1 MSGQITLT
9 EYLIARR
16 LVETAPP
23 ELVREAEKL
32 AEKVKTRSM
41 ELITVDRMWQA
52 LLELA
57 EPNQGNLFKIL

>member
-1 MSGQITLT
+1 VALSLT

-41 ELITVDRMWQA
+41 ELITVDRMWQ
-52 LLELA
+52 ELIKLSG
-57 EPNQGNLFKIL
+57 EPQQHLFKILE